1 MIESPHMTKLPQES
15 PGRILVVDD
24 DPVLR
29 AMLEAAFQ
37 EIGLEIIL
45 AENGARAMDTL
56 LGLKSRA
63 ELPDVVVTD
72 IQMPEMSGLELLERM
87 AERSIQVPAIAM
99 TAVGDKEMV
108 VKLLRLGVEE
118 FVDKPFVMKDMQD
131 RATEI
136 LRRNRS
142 RLGQAGLEIAFEGQR
157 VRLDK
162 DPNEARKILDKMR
175 DRVDSIAATGKGR
188 IQLPAQ
194 TEHLQ
199 LAWKMRETKEFGGQ
213 LVASL
218 SHPDRFELLL
228 AQPTGH
234 DAAALQ
240 TSSMIQLIF
249 HASITATTP
258 CEEFLR
264 VLGGILYQQPKQPLV
279 RAAMLR
285 FDYIRSTLEI
295 ACAGHP
301 SPILVPHA
309 GAACSIAGHTGN
321 ELGPFPAPQITGCTI
336 PIAPTDRVVIPCPWM
351 PLLSKTHAP
360 TGAQLHLGAEGIV
373 EFAQQSRNM
382 GLGGMVDSIWE
393 QSMEFSHWN
402 TPEDLLLIG
411 LELAVRGTGSS
422 REPAG

>member
-1 MIESPHMTKLPQES
+1 MIESDHMTKTRQELPS
-15 PGRILVVDD
+15 RILVVDD

-37 EIGLEIIL
+37 ESGHEIIL

-56 LGLKSRA
+56 LGLKSRD

-87 AERSIQVPAIAM
+87 GERSIQVPAIAM

-131 RATEI
+131 RVSEI

-142 RLGQAGLEIAFEGQR
+142 RLGQAGLEIAFEGHR

-162 DPNEARKILDKMR
+162 DPNEARKILEKMR
-175 DRVDSIAATGKGR
+175 DRVDSIAATEKGR
-188 IQLPAQ
+188 IQLPSN

-213 LVASL
+213 MVAYL

-234 DAAALQ
+234 DAAALHI
-240 TSSMIQLIF
+240 SSMIRLIF
-249 HASITATTP
+249 NASITATTP

-279 RAAMLR
+279 RATMLR
-285 FDYIRSTLEI
+285 FDYIRSTLEV

-301 SPILVPHA
+301 SPILVPHSGTA
-309 GAACSIAGHTGN
+309 NSIAANTGN
-321 ELGPFPAPQITGCTI
+321 ELGPFPAPQIASSTI
-336 PIAPTDRVVIPCPWM
+336 PISPADRVVVPCPWM
-351 PLLSKTHAP
+351 LLLSKTHAP
-360 TGAQLHLGAEGIV
+360 TGAQLHLGAEGV
-373 EFAQQSRNM
+373 AEFAQQSRNM
-382 GLGGMVDSIWE
+382 ALTAMIDSIWE
-393 QSMEFSHWN
+393 RSMEFSHW
-402 TPEDLLLIG
+402 TTAEDLFLIG
-411 LELAVRGTGSS
+411 IELGARGIG
-422 REPAG
+422 R